1 MTWTPSYLASI
12 TAYLKGL
19 TDNFFITKIPG
30 MYNYN
35 IITKFYYQW
44 YSTAPTIVTVLLRFV
59 IGYLHLAIIMPL
71 VPFFTLGDKGAC
83 MTIIQRSVPVVYLDV
98 ICQGN

>member
-1 MTWTPSYLASI
+1 MTWTPSYLASV

-19 TDNFFITKIPG
+19 TDRQFFH
-30 MYNYN
+30 YQNSWHVYN

-59 IGYLHLAIIMPL
+59 IDYLHLVIIMPL

-83 MTIIQRSVPVVYLDV
+83 MTIIQRSVLVVYLDV